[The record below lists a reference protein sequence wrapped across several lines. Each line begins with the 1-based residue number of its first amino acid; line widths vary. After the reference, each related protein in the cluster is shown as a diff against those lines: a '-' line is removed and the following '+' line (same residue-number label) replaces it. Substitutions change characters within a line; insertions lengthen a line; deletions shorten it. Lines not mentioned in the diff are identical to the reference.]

1 MKLHHALELLGI
13 RPDATQQEL
22 TRAFRLCVKRF
33 HPDYNPDRPE
43 WSNNMMAQVNAA
55 YEAVRLHL
63 QEEEE
68 EGGAGLR
75 NRAEGYRR
83 DGGNRQTAGNT
94 GRARTADRRGQPRST
109 GAAGETG
116 GQTKR
121 TADSGPEYYA
131 AYDEPL
137 KPEFIRAFTWAT
149 ELLLE
154 GVFRFYQ
161 YGLENVHLRRQGNL
175 RSRYQGALRR
185 VDRAVRQLEAIS
197 PDNLNK
203 HEEQR
208 RSLTLQFAYA
218 FSQNMRIDK
227 FFVPTGPAL
236 DTKAYRHYRR
246 GSELLDSVIKQS
258 LFGSSFVSRKGGL
271 SIGESSHAGEH
282 ELLTLLTRYH
292 ESHWATEAVL
302 KLQLLSAV
310 LELYRAGILR

>member
-55 YEAVRLHL
+55 YEAVRVHM
-63 QEEEE
+63 EAVES
-68 EGGAGLR
+68 GAGFR

-83 DGGNRQTAGNT
+83 SGPDRGATHVRRQGHAAGQSHAGG
-94 GRARTADRRGQPRST
+94 RRGARRTDGS
-109 GAAGETG
+109 EG
-116 GQTKR
+116 G
-121 TADSGPEYYA
+121 GPEFYA
-131 AYDEPL
+131 AYNEPL
-137 KPEFIRAFTWAT
+137 KPEFIRAFTGAT
-149 ELLLE
+149 ELLLD

-175 RSRYQGALRR
+175 RSRYRGALRR
-185 VDRAVRQLEAIS
+185 VDRAIRQLETIS
-197 PDNLNK
+197 SDNLNS

-218 FSQNMRIDK
+218 FSQNMRIEK
-227 FFVPTGPAL
+227 FFVAAGPAL

-246 GSELLDSVIKQS
+246 GAELLDNVVKQS
-258 LFGSSFVSRKGGL
+258 LFGSTFVSRQGAL

-282 ELLTLLTRYH
+282 ELLTLLTCYR
-292 ESHWATEAVL
+292 ESHWATEAIL
-302 KLQLLSAV
+302 KLHLLSAV